1 MNKDE
6 EIDEDNS
13 DEAPLQGGQNLLDT
27 IRKMDKKQ

>member
-6 EIDEDNS
+6 EADEGDS

-27 IRKMDKKQ
+27 IRQMDKK